1 MTGIDKIYIGPDA
14 TGQLL
19 SYAAKKG
26 LKRFVLIA
34 DDNTYRALGT
44 KVEGVLKAK
53 GYEVSCVVLEGAS
66 VHPDE
71 HRLIEVLIKAPL
83 GECTF
88 IAVGSGTITD
98 TTRFV
103 SHRTGRA
110 FIAMPTAPS
119 VDGFT
124 SVGAPLILAGVK
136 TTILCQAPIAVF
148 ADLETLVSAPSK
160 LIAAGY
166 GDMLGK
172 ITSLADWELGC
183 LLWDEPYDPG
193 IAKRSQ
199 VAIDAVMK
207 NVDSIGR
214 HSEDGVRALME
225 ALIESGL
232 CMLDFGTSRP
242 ASGAEHHA
250 SHYWEMKRLEERETI
265 LLHGAQVGYAL
276 TLVAQQYARIRAL
289 SRQEVLDRLSIA
301 KLPDRGAEIAKIRE
315 GYGHMAE
322 EVMKEALP
330 FLDLTEDAFENLKH
344 RIVSHWEKILVVA
357 SKVPSSETLAGYL
370 HKVGAPTSAAELGL
384 KPQEVAPGFEFGHY
398 LRNRF
403 TSSKAFPVTLTN
415 IE

>member
-1 MTGIDKIYIGPDA
+1 M
-14 TGQLL
+14 
-19 SYAAKKG
+19 
-26 LKRFVLIA
+26 
-34 DDNTYRALGT
+34 
-44 KVEGVLKAK
+44 EGV
-53 GYEVSCVVLEGAS
+53 S

-71 HRLIEVLIKAPL
+71 HRLIEVLTKAPL

-103 SHRTGRA
+103 SHRTGRS
-110 FIAMPTAPS
+110 FIGMPTAPS

-148 ADLETLVSAPSK
+148 ADLETLVQAPSE
-160 LIAAGY
+160 LIASGY
-166 GDMLGK
+166 GDMVGK
-172 ITSLADWELGC
+172 ITSLADWELGS
-183 LLWDEPYDPG
+183 LLWDEPYDKG

-199 VAIDAVMK
+199 LAVDAVIK

-214 HSEDGVRALME
+214 HSEDGIRALME

-250 SHYWEMKRLEERETI
+250 SHYWEMKRLEERGTI
-265 LLHGAQVGYAL
+265 LLHGAEVGYAL

-289 SRQEVLDRLSIA
+289 SHQEVLDRLSIA

-315 GYGHMAE
+315 GYGSMVE

-330 FLDLTEDAFENLKH
+330 FLNLTEVDFERLKS
-344 RIVSHWEKILVVA
+344 RIVSHWEEILVVA
-357 SKVPSSETLAGYL
+357 GRVPTSEAISGYL
-370 HKVGAPTSAAELGL
+370 
-384 KPQEVAPGFEFGHY
+384 
-398 LRNRF
+398 
-403 TSSKAFPVTLTN
+403 
-415 IE
+415 